1 MTSLPDLLKLSRT
14 QLLASATE
22 RGVDLRPNLT
32 HDELAHAIAMHMMA
46 NDEAV
51 TADGILDILPEGFGF
66 VRMLESDFASSAI
79 DTYVSANQVRSLN
92 LQPGHRI
99 RGRIRAPRGNERTF
113 ALVHID
119 RVEDAE
125 PDQLM
130 NAQSFRSLE
139 AGRSERRVSLHA
151 GPVTNDTDAMLDA
164 LQTLAPLS
172 FGHRM
177 LVHSNERFARAT
189 LLATITAAL
198 RARHPRTH
206 LTLCLL
212 DQRPE
217 DIVAARERCDE
228 TTDLCSTVFAA
239 PPERHVAVLELAWQ
253 RCLRR
258 VEQGDDVVLLLDSVT
273 ALTRARSRST
283 LPSGSWIQPGLD
295 ARAILLA
302 KEVLASAVQSA
313 AGGSL
318 TVIATVTRG
327 EPGSIDEA
335 IEREFAR
342 LTNSDVVIDGDVAC
356 EGICFDPAT
365 SRSREPDDAGTRDLR
380 KELAALPVDERT
392 KTWRTRAAHAGA
404 RD

>member
-1 MTSLPDLLKLSRT
+1 MTSLPELLQLSRT

-22 RGVDLRPNLT
+22 RGVDLRPNLG
-32 HDELAHAIAMHMMA
+32 HDELAHAIATHMMA
-46 NDEAV
+46 NDETV
-51 TADGILDILPEGFGF
+51 TADGILDVLPEGFGF
-66 VRMLESDFASSAI
+66 VRMLEASFASTAI
-79 DTYVSANQVRSLN
+79 DTYVSANQIRSLN

-99 RGRIRAPRGNERTF
+99 QGVIRAPRGNERTF

-125 PDQLM
+125 PEQLM
-130 NAQSFRSLE
+130 QAQSFRSLE
-139 AGRSERRVSLHA
+139 ARASERRITLHD
-151 GPVTNDTDAMLDA
+151 GPVADDAAAMLDA
-164 LQTLAPLS
+164 LQTLTPLS
-172 FGHRM
+172 FGQRM
-177 LVHSNERFARAT
+177 LVHTHERFARAR
-189 LLATITAAL
+189 LLATIATAL
-198 RARHPRTH
+198 RARHENAQ
-206 LTLCLL
+206 LSLCLL

-217 DIVAARERCDE
+217 DIVVARDLCGDA
-228 TTDLCSTVFAA
+228 TDLVSTVFAA
-239 PPERHVAVLELAWQ
+239 PPERHVGVLELAWQ

-258 VEQGDDVVLLLDSVT
+258 VEHGDDVVLLLDSVT

-335 IEREFAR
+335 IEREFTA
-342 LTNSDVVIDGDVAC
+342 LTNSDVVLDDDATCDGL
-356 EGICFDPAT
+356 CFDPTA
-365 SRSREPDDAGTRDLR
+365 SRSREPDDAAMRDLR
-380 KELAALPVDERT
+380 KDLASVPPH
-392 KTWRTRAAHAGA
+392 KRTRFWRARAAQA
-404 RD
+404 